1 MRNHATYLV
10 EGKAGLGVML
20 GESVEDLRRRL
31 GLPDYR
37 DYERIERLYY
47 RRETFWGSFLVYRS
61 RIVQI
66 RLEVRRSI
74 ESFQFF
80 TALGFRYSNIIRKQ
94 KPETMRALK
103 KFYARAH
110 ALETKNCFD
119 VFMRGIRFQ
128 FPRVFK
134 VALIFQ
140 LVWLVAIVAPIDLG
154 LGSDHLLIPLLIA
167 TP

>member
-20 GESVEDLRRRL
+20 GESVEDLRKRL
-31 GLPDYR
+31 GPPDYR

-94 KPETMRALK
+94 RPEAMRALK

-128 FPRVFK
+128 FQRNRLAHVDIYYPRREY
-134 VALIFQ
+134 LR
-140 LVWLVAIVAPIDLG
+140 LR
-154 LGSDHLLIPLLIA
+154 
-167 TP
+167 